1 MPEQSVRAWLFNRLA
16 NKKNKVMLVGAGG
29 ICYNQVWLFF
39 LAVSLRREGMW
50 DFSDC
55 ISALSKKV
63 LIPPP
68 FPGEILP
75 TSARGNFFGRD
86 SPIHDETAGKNGNTL
101 WHLGELGLFCWL
113 WRRLPW
119 LSFFWAGQFF
129 CRICMPV

>member
-39 LAVSLRREGMW
+39 WAVSLRREGMW

-63 LIPPP
+63 LIPPFFLGRSYQRQRGGTFLEGIP
-68 FPGEILP
+68 RSMMKQRERTVIPYGI
-75 TSARGNFFGRD
+75 SAN
-86 SPIHDETAGKNGNTL
+86 
-101 WHLGELGLFCWL
+101 
-113 WRRLPW
+113 
-119 LSFFWAGQFF
+119 
-129 CRICMPV
+129 